1 MEEEDLISGDMIS
14 FNEIMETYG
23 ESVKRL
29 IYTYVRDWSVA
40 EDLTQDV
47 FVIVYLKLETFEQRS
62 SLKTWICSIAINK
75 CKDFIKSWNF
85 RKVKLINNL
94 PEKYLV
100 TIDDNPESQMI
111 QNDEE
116 LLVAKSILSLPV
128 KYREIIILF
137 YYQEMQIADIRDTLG
152 LNESTVKTRLQRGR
166 GKLKKLLG
174 GVDIE

>member
-1 MEEEDLISGDMIS
+1 MEDEDLIS

-23 ESVKRL
+23 ESIKRL
-29 IYTYVRDWSVA
+29 IYTYVHDWSVA

-47 FVIVYLKLETFEQRS
+47 FVIVYLKLDTFEQRS

-85 RKVKLINNL
+85 RKVKLFNSL

-100 TIDDNPESQMI
+100 TIDDNPEGQMI
-111 QNDEE
+111 QHDEE

-137 YYQEMQIADIRDTLG
+137 YYQEMQIADIGEILG